1 MMLLSR
7 LVRAVVSLWVI
18 VTLVFVA
25 LRATGD
31 PVLAIMNPDDTTQ
44 EAIQSYREQW
54 GYTGTIL
61 QQYINYVWN
70 VLHGHFGISNLSNSD
85 AFEVVMQR
93 VPATLAL
100 VGCAGIVMIVVGMVV
115 GSLAAL
121 NAGGR
126 LDRLIMAAS
135 TLGFALPNFVL
146 GLVLILVFAVNLHW
160 LPSNG
165 IGTPEHLIMP
175 VLTIGLAQAA
185 MFTRFVRSSVLDAL
199 RLQCV
204 TSARARGL
212 DEWQI
217 FVHHVI
223 PNATLPLVTIAPLL
237 VGAMIASGAVVESVF
252 GWPGIGRLIVD
263 SVAQRDLAVL
273 QVIVML
279 IAAVMIVTNL
289 IVDLA
294 YSRLDPRTT
303 VAVAGH

>member
-1 MMLLSR
+1 MFLLSR

-31 PVLAIMNPDDTTQ
+31 PVLAVMDPDNNTKEVI
-44 EAIQSYREQW
+44 EAYRQQW
-54 GYTGTIL
+54 GYTGTIP
-61 QQYINYVWN
+61 QQYGNYLWN
-70 VLHGHFGISNLSNSD
+70 ILHGHFGISNMANTD
-85 AFEVVMQR
+85 ALGVVMQR

-100 VGCAGIVMIVVGMVV
+100 VGLAGLVMIVVGTAV

-121 NAGGR
+121 HAGGR
-126 LDRLIMAAS
+126 FDRVIMS
-135 TLGFALPNFVL
+135 TSTFAFALPNFVL
-146 GLVLILVFAVNLHW
+146 GLALILILSVNLQW

-165 IGTPEHLIMP
+165 IGTPQHLVMP
-175 VLTIGLAQAA
+175 VLTMGLAQAA
-185 MFTRFVRSSVLDAL
+185 MFTRFVRSAVLDAL

-212 DEWQI
+212 GEWQI
-217 FVHHVI
+217 FLNHVI

-237 VGAMIASGAVVESVF
+237 VGGMIAAGAVVESVF

-279 IAAVMIVTNL
+279 IAIVMIVTNL

-303 VAVAGH
+303 VAAAGH

>member
-1 MMLLSR
+1 MTLLWR
-7 LVRAVVSLWVI
+7 LARAAISLWLI
-18 VTLVFVA
+18 ITLVFVA

-31 PVLAIMNPDDTTQ
+31 PVLAIMNPDDYGQ
-44 EAIQSYREQW
+44 AAIEAYRQQW

-61 QQYINYVWN
+61 QQYLVYLGS
-70 VLHGHFGISNLSNSD
+70 VLHGNFGMSQQSNQEAMSYVL
-85 AFEVVMQR
+85 QR
-93 VPATLAL
+93 LPATLEL
-100 VGCAGIVMIVVGMVV
+100 VGFSGLLMLVVGMAV
-115 GSLAAL
+115 GSFAAL

-126 LDRLIMAAS
+126 FDRFIMAGS
-135 TLGFALPNFVL
+135 TVGFAMPNFVL
-146 GLVLILVFAVNLHW
+146 GLAFILVLSVDLHW

-165 IGTPEHLIMP
+165 IGSPAHLVMP

-185 MFTRFVRSSVLDAL
+185 IFTRFVRSAVLDAL
-199 RLQCV
+199 KLPCV

-217 FVHHVI
+217 FVHHVV
-223 PNATLPLVTIAPLL
+223 PNAMLPLVTIAPLL
-237 VGAMIASGAVVESVF
+237 VGAMIAAGSVVESVF

-279 IAAVMIVTNL
+279 VAVVMIVTNL

-294 YSRLDPRTT
+294 YAKLDPRT
-303 VAVAGH
+303 AVARAH